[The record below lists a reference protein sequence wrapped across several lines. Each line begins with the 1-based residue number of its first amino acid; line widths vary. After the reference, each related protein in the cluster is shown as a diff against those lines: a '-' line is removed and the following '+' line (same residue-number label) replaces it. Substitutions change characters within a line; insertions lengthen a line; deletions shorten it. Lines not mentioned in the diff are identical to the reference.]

1 MHNYSILF
9 TNEYVYL
16 SFVFLDNYASL
27 ITKGSFPYSSKQ
39 QEVPVAWHPPVQ
51 NIAIQPISGSCT
63 IHATLQVKFCV
74 KQLEQITGKMQTSHC
89 EDTSEKNIESHSR
102 DNWTNSSRICS
113 FFLANI
119 LMCNERL
126 IYM

>member
-1 MHNYSILF
+1 MNMYIFS
-9 TNEYVYL
+9 
-16 SFVFLDNYASL
+16 
-27 ITKGSFPYSSKQ
+27 KGSFPYSSKQ

-89 EDTSEKNIESHSR
+89 EDTSEKNLESHSQ

-119 LMCNERL
+119 LMCNAWSTCNFHETTDTFYLFLTSERKL
-126 IYM
+126 